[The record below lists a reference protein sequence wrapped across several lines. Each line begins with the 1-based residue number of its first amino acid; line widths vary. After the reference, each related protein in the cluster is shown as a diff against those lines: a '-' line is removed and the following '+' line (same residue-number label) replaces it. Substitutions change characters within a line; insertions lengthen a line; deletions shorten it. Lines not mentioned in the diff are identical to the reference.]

1 VNTRELMGLPDKAH
15 AGPTLVE
22 QLWLKLDGA
31 YARWRRYRQHARNGE
46 ELPAEINLDF
56 MHGRVVG
63 LVQAIAIMSR
73 GVLDENGVKAEC
85 LRRWKDRQGLDK
97 SQPPADA

>member
-1 VNTRELMGLPDKAH
+1 MNTRSLMGTEAEPEPKA
-15 AGPTLVE
+15 ALTLMD

-31 YARWRRYRQHARNGE
+31 YARWRRYRVHGM
-46 ELPAEINLDF
+46 ELPDGISLDY

-85 LRRWKDRQGLDK
+85 LRRWRDHQGLDK
-97 SQPPADA
+97 PSA